1 MKSHQLSAQQ
11 HSNTTT
17 YLHKVPISY
26 FFFKTYQLILKTS
39 TMKYFTAISALALA
53 ATVNAKC
60 AKSGVC
66 KDLGTYKYE
75 VDLVGTGAEDPG
87 TCQGGFLDN
96 LRGQCGNVENWGC
109 TSVGG
114 NTITNNT
121 KTTNTNNRKTK
132 AISLSQCGLKVRCG

>member
-1 MKSHQLSAQQ
+1 
-11 HSNTTT
+11 
-17 YLHKVPISY
+17 
-26 FFFKTYQLILKTS
+26 
-39 TMKYFTAISALALA
+39 MKYFTAISALALA

-114 NTITNNT
+114 NAVTSFTVPSGSNSCVS
-121 KTTNTNNRKTK
+121 K